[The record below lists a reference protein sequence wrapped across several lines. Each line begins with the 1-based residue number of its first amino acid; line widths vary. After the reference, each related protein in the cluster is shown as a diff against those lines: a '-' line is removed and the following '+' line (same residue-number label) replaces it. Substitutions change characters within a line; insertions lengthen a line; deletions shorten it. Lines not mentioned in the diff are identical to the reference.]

1 MNRILILIAF
11 LASPQLYADPYETAQ
26 RFTAGDVI
34 SAEVLNDIL
43 DRIELSLKEITVAE
57 LVGTWTAT
65 QHVCNET
72 LGKAPGIAIN
82 ADHTNESAPNSGRGC
97 LYVSVNS
104 NYPDFTDWDGATG
117 MEDGLYG
124 KRTDTITIT
133 AVSGSD
139 TAFTIQSE
147 NYNFIYRL
155 SSGGNSQKLN
165 SGLTHK
171 CAIIGSHGLFGCLL
185 DAAIVPNSTHTLR
198 RDWITYQMRR
208 LSPTRFEILGGPS
221 RGNSEFNLIVLDKT
235 DVPPEAPTA
244 LSASRTAG
252 TVTLSW
258 TVNGSTATGGVVKRK
273 TSIAGSWSTLGT
285 PSTGSYSDSAITLN
299 NSYWYRVFATN
310 ANGTSVGSNVV
321 KVTWANTPPLFDFY
335 SHIDIYENT
344 TAIVSV
350 GATDVD
356 GDALTYSISSQSP
369 GSDATYMSITSGGV
383 LSFDSAP
390 DYENPQDYGTNNTY
404 EIKVTISDGID
415 PITRDLSVSVMNVSD

>member
-11 LASPQLYADPYETAQ
+11 LATAELSADPYETAQ

-57 LVGTWTAT
+57 LVGTWSAT
-65 QHVCNET
+65 QHVCN
-72 LGKAPGIAIN
+72 GPGQRAPGLAVD
-82 ADHTNESAPNSGRGC
+82 ADISTDTGRGC
-97 LYVSVNS
+97 LHVSTNS
-104 NYPDFTDWDGATG
+104 NYPDFTDWDSATG

-124 KRTDTITIT
+124 KRTDTMTIT

-147 NYNFIYRL
+147 NLNFIYRL
-155 SSGGNSQKLN
+155 ASGGNSQKLN

-185 DAAIVPNSTHTLR
+185 DAAIVPSINQPQK
-198 RDWITYQMRR
+198 RDWATYQMRR
-208 LSPTRFEILGGPS
+208 LSPTRFEILSGPS
-221 RGNSEFNLIVLDKT
+221 RGNSEFNLIIMDKT
-235 DVPPEAPTA
+235 NIVPEAPTA
-244 LSASRTAG
+244 LSASRTSG

-258 TVNGSTATGGVVKRK
+258 TINGTIATGGVVKRK

-285 PSTGSYSDSAITLN
+285 PSTGSYSDSNITVN

-321 KVTWANTPPLFDFY
+321 KVTWANTPPSINLDNY
-335 SHIDIYENT
+335 LTVNENT
-344 TAIVSV
+344 TAITTVA
-350 GATDVD
+350 GTDVD
-356 GDALTYSISSQSP
+356 GETLTYSVSSKAP
-369 GSDATYMSITSGGV
+369 GNDATYMSMTSGGV
-383 LSFDSAP
+383 LSFNSAP
-390 DYENPQDYGTNNTY
+390 DFENPVDYNADNIY
-404 EIKVTISDGID
+404 EIEVSASDGID
-415 PITRDLSVSVMNVSD
+415 SVTQSVIVVVKDVSD